1 MSRHH
6 HASTH
11 FREWSQ
17 DIDTKVQRM
26 NPSRQSVV
34 FVNNSSP
41 KKRWLEFLIIVST
54 VLLFTGL

>member
-1 MSRHH
+1 MSKHN

-17 DIDTKVQRM
+17 DIETKVQRM
-26 NPSRQSVV
+26 NPTSQSGVCV
-34 FVNNSSP
+34 DSQP
-41 KKRWLEFLIIVST
+41 PRKRWLEILIIAST